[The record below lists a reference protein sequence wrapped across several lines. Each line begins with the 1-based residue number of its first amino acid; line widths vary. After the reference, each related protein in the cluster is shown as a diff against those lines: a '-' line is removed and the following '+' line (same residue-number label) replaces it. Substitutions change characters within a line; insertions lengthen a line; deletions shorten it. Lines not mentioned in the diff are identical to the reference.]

1 MKIKE
6 NELRVRYNTE
16 EKRINIYRTLE
27 DSNGEIIN
35 TSYSLS
41 DLKTKGLHESGCLIG
56 EDILMSLK
64 GTREELLDK

>member
-6 NELRVRYNTE
+6 NELRVRYDTE
-16 EKRINIYRTLE
+16 QKRLSIYRIV
-27 DSNGEIIN
+27 DGPDGEVIN

-41 DLKTKGLHESGCLIG
+41 DLRLKGVRESGRLIG
-56 EDILMSLK
+56 EDILVALK